1 MVLEQRRFKGHDH
14 YMQRGV
20 LDCHP
25 DLSGLTR
32 EDVTGLC
39 VQRGGRKGRE
49 SKWGKMLPQPK
60 PTTANTLHVVKVFAK
75 LCLFYNAYL
84 LFFFLTIK

>member
-1 MVLEQRRFKGHDH
+1 MGMQEHVFVLRSHMGKGHDTCVH
-14 YMQRGV
+14 LLASFRVWGQGV
-20 LDCHP
+20 
-25 DLSGLTR
+25 
-32 EDVTGLC
+32 C

-84 LFFFLTIK
+84 LGFFF